1 MEDGVAACNC
11 GQVESGQR
19 VVHATGVIAA
29 PAADIFEQIAD
40 PSRQPAWD
48 GNDNLGHA
56 DTGQRVRRVGDVF
69 VMTNAK
75 GSVRHNHVVEFEE
88 GRLIAWLPSEV
99 GKQPPGHLWRWELR
113 PLDDGRTE
121 VVHTYDWSN
130 LTDSNRLPRA
140 KATTPDRLTAS
151 IDRLAALFGGDVDE

>member
-1 MEDGVAACNC
+1 VGDE
-11 GQVESGQR
+11 QR
-19 VVHATGVIAA
+19 IVSATGIISA
-29 PAADIFEQIAD
+29 PADAVFEEIAD

-56 DTGQRVRRVGDVF
+56 DPGQRVHAVGEMF
-69 VMTNAK
+69 VMTNAQ
-75 GSVRHNHVVEFEE
+75 GAVRHNHIVEFEE

-113 PLDDGRTE
+113 PLEDGRTE
-121 VVHTYDWSN
+121 VVHTYDWTN

-140 KATTPDRLTAS
+140 RATTSEKLQAS
-151 IDRLAALFGGDVDE
+151 IDRLAARFE